1 MTEREPFQT
10 QVIRPT
16 SAGQQVAW
24 WPRQFSRDSRP
35 KSGGKT
41 KNEAVGGDGSLVL
54 VDCDGAELARATWV
68 RGQPQENGEQV
79 VEVGSC
85 DGGTGTGGS

>member
-1 MTEREPFQT
+1 MTDREPFQT

-16 SAGQQVAW
+16 SAGQQVSW

-41 KNEAVGGDGSLVL
+41 KNEAVGGDGSLVFT
-54 VDCDGAELARATWV
+54 DCDGATIASISWQ
-68 RGQPQENGEQV
+68 RGLIQEDGEQP

-85 DGGTGTGGS
+85 DGGGGTGGS